1 MDAPKK
7 RSCCQ
12 DEARGVGNKG
22 QTWEALTGYVSDL
35 RPTKALELFFFV
47 LPISIKNVY
56 RRLLSFPLTTNLN
69 EINILISESSN
80 F

>member
-12 DEARGVGNKG
+12 DEARGAGNKG
-22 QTWEALTGYVSDL
+22 QTWEALTGYDSDL
-35 RPTKALELFFFV
+35 RPTKELFFFV
-47 LPISIKNVY
+47 LPTSIKNVH
-56 RRLLSFPLTTNLN
+56 RRLLSFPLTTKLY